1 MSWDDPEYYE
11 EREQW
16 MTVDEFVNFK
26 GCAADWMEEVLHQV
40 YNIGNVSLLENA
52 LEELAALLEVKFPKG
67 TPRIEKKKCE
77 LFDLGVELMKSGS
90 NQ

>member
-1 MSWDDPEYYE
+1 MMWDDPNDYDDKEFITQYE
-11 EREQW
+11 FE
-16 MTVDEFVNFK
+16 NFK
-26 GCAADWMEEVLHQV
+26 GCAQDWMEEVLHQV

-52 LEELAALLEVKFPKG
+52 LEELAALLEVEFPKG

-90 NQ
+90 KQ